1 MSTSFLSPPQPGR
14 DQTNHAAPHHPADA
28 EDGDD
33 EGPDEGHGGV
43 AVDVVSIIILVQK
56 DDGRIHDSISSISEG
71 YASYMCVCNTL

>member
-1 MSTSFLSPPQPGR
+1 MSPSQPRR
-14 DQTNHAAPHHPADA
+14 DETNHAAPHHPADA